1 MMFRNRIVYTWP
13 LGCPFITTRMKVE
26 GQVLIGILIISRG
39 ITVLA
44 KEKRESSRQ
53 RADRPE

>member
-13 LGCPFITTRMKVE
+13 LRFLSSLYGWSE